1 MASNTIGRNR
11 PSPVGSVRSFN
22 EETVLIYYQHYNY
35 VPSERKRGLD
45 ALSDSERPY
54 YRPNNNSFVKAEE
67 QGLVPCS
74 EFMDLKIFYCKIR
87 GMGACPPF
95 RVHGFGIDEFVKF
108 KNRPFSGRF
117 EVKF

>member
-1 MASNTIGRNR
+1 MS
-11 PSPVGSVRSFN
+11 
-22 EETVLIYYQHYNY
+22 
-35 VPSERKRGLD
+35 
-45 ALSDSERPY
+45 
-54 YRPNNNSFVKAEE
+54 EE

-74 EFMDLKIFYCKIR
+74 EFMDLKTLVCRLR